1 MFLLQDLQVIQ
12 DQQNDADQ
20 DIQVNQ
26 AAQQADE
33 DANHRNGSQQA
44 DQNAGNSANHQVNDD
59 LDHQS
64 GYVSSA
70 EGLGKILLREI
81 HM

>member
-1 MFLLQDLQVIQ
+1 MFLLQDLQIIQ

-59 LDHQS
+59 LDHQR

-70 EGLGKILLREI
+70 DGLGKILL
-81 HM
+81 